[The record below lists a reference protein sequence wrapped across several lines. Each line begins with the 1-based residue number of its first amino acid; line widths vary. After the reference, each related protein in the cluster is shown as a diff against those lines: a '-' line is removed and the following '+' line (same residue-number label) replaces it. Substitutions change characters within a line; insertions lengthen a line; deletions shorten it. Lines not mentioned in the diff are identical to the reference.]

1 MTSSLSTMHPWKNLV
16 AACTMI
22 ATACSSAR
30 TLARNVALTAAA
42 AGLVHAAPSG
52 LELFAMDNGVGR
64 GSWAPARQAATL
76 REIGFSGISYNYT
89 NPADLKAWL
98 AELSKRNLK
107 LHGLYFSA
115 QVEGE
120 TPFPAGLTEAMQLLR
135 GSGAVLWLTI
145 PLPGRPGDY
154 EAQAL
159 TRIREVA
166 DMAASARLRVVLYPH
181 LNFYMA
187 TAEHA
192 FALASRSGRAN
203 IGVTVNLCH
212 ELAAGN
218 GGRLPE
224 VIRRVAPSLAMVSI
238 NGAAA
243 NLGPGWDSEKYIKR
257 LGEGDY
263 DVTAVLQALAEVKY
277 SGPVGVQYYA
287 LKGDHRENLEASMR
301 AWRVLIGAVN
311 AP

>member
-1 MTSSLSTMHPWKNLV
+1 MHPWKNLV

>member
-1 MTSSLSTMHPWKNLV
+1 MRMARLISEARGLMITLVSVMT
-16 AACTMI
+16 I
-22 ATACSSAR
+22 ASAQ
-30 TLARNVALTAAA
+30 A
-42 AGLVHAAPSG
+42 AAPSF
-52 LELFAMDNGVGR
+52 EFFAMDNGVGR
-64 GSWAPARQAATL
+64 GVWSPERQATTL
-76 REIGFSGISYNYT
+76 REIGFDGISYNYT
-89 NPADLKAWL
+89 NPSDLKAWL

-107 LHGLYFSA
+107 LYGLYFSA
-115 QVEGE
+115 QLEGE
-120 TPFPAGLTEAMQLLR
+120 TPFPAGLAEAVQLLR

-166 DMAASARLRVVLYPH
+166 DMAASVGLRVVLYPH
-181 LNFYMA
+181 LNLYVA

-243 NLGPGWDSEKYIKR
+243 KLGPGWDSEKYIKR

-263 DVTAVLQALAEVKY
+263 NVTSVLQALAEVRY

>member
-1 MTSSLSTMHPWKNLV
+1 MVCLMNKARSLTSTLASI
-16 AACTMI
+16 AMI
-22 ATACSSAR
+22 ASAQ
-30 TLARNVALTAAA
+30 A
-42 AGLVHAAPSG
+42 AAPSF
-52 LELFAMDNGVGR
+52 ELFAMDNGVGR
-64 GSWAPARQAATL
+64 GVWSPERQATTL
-76 REIGFSGISYNYT
+76 REIGFDGISYNYT
-89 NPADLKAWL
+89 NPSDLKAWL
-98 AELSKRNLK
+98 AEFSKRNLK
-107 LHGLYFSA
+107 LYGLYFSA

-120 TPFPAGLTEAMQLLR
+120 TPFPAGLAEAVQLLR

-154 EAQAL
+154 EVQAL

-224 VIRRVAPSLAMVSI
+224 VIRRVACSPTCLRATHRQTRQIAPNENS
-238 NGAAA
+238 
-243 NLGPGWDSEKYIKR
+243 
-257 LGEGDY
+257 
-263 DVTAVLQALAEVKY
+263 
-277 SGPVGVQYYA
+277 PVDCEQPEFC
-287 LKGDHRENLEASMR
+287 LFAS
-301 AWRVLIGAVN
+301 
-311 AP
+311 